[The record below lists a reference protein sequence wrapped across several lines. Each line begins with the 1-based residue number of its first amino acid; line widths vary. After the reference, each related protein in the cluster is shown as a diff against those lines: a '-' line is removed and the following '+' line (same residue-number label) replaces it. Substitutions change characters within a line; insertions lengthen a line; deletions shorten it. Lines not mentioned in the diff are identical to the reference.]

1 MSLHLNK
8 TGLRALGIAESFMR
22 TRPCSIL
29 AGVVMRADLR
39 VDGLGYA
46 RATVGGDDATGAVLE
61 IFRELERFLQVP
73 GIDFSFILRQKRMT
87 IGEKDFYLDLLFY
100 HRSLRR
106 LVAIELKMG
115 SFMPPTRARW
125 NST

>member
-87 IGEKDFYLDLLFY
+87 IGEKDFYSIWTCSSITAVCAVWWPL
-100 HRSLRR
+100 S
-106 LVAIELKMG
+106 
-115 SFMPPTRARW
+115 
-125 NST
+125 